1 MPNETTLCLGKWLVR
16 RDREEEQ
23 GKSHTESAGRQ
34 VPSGEGRCGQGR
46 VPGPGVT
53 YPGGWGWGWGAV
65 QLCVLGLH
73 RQVLYILVRVRSII
87 KFNRKGGRK
96 RQCSKWPNRADKTQG
111 TQAQPPGAP

>member
-1 MPNETTLCLGKWLVR
+1 MPNETTLCLGKRPVR

-23 GKSHTESAGRQ
+23 GKSHTESAGRP

-46 VPGPGVT
+46 IPGPGVT
-53 YPGGWGWGWGAV
+53 YPGGWGWGAV
-65 QLCVLGLH
+65 QICVLGLH